1 MRVRVLLFAILRD
14 RAGVSEV
21 ALDLPQGATVAA
33 AAEAVFGRFPE
44 LRGAAR
50 SLAYAV
56 NRAYC
61 PPDAALK
68 DADEVA
74 LIPPVS
80 GG

>member
-1 MRVRVLLFAILRD
+1 MTVRVLLFAVLRD
-14 RAGVSEV
+14 RAGVSQATLE
-21 ALDLPQGATVAA
+21 LPEGSTVAA
-33 AAEAVFGRFPE
+33 AAESMFERYPS

-56 NRAYC
+56 NRSYARA
-61 PPDAALK
+61 DATLK
-68 DADEVA
+68 DGDELA

>member
-1 MRVRVLLFAILRD
+1 MTVRVLLFAILRD

-21 ALDLPQGATVAA
+21 RVDLPEGATVQAA
-33 AAEAVFGRFPE
+33 ANAVFDRFPH
-44 LRGAAR
+44 LRAAAR
-50 SLAYAV
+50 SLAYAL

-61 PPDAALK
+61 RADAPLK

>member
-1 MRVRVLLFAILRD
+1 MTVRVLLFAILRE

-21 ALDLPQGATVAA
+21 ALDLPEGATVAT
-33 AAEAVFGRFPE
+33 AAEAVLGRFPE

-61 PPDAALK
+61 RADARLK
-68 DADEVA
+68 EADEVA

>member
-61 PPDAALK
+61 RPDATLK

>member
-1 MRVRVLLFAILRD
+1 MRVHVLLFAVLRD

-21 ALDLPQGATVAA
+21 PVDLPAGATVAA
-33 AAEAVFGRFPE
+33 AAEAVFARFPE

-61 PPDAALK
+61 RADAPLK
-68 DADEVA
+68 EADEVA